1 MRLDTSTYLGKN
13 GYDIYKNKMNLI
25 IKTSE
30 FEKQSSELDDNFF
43 LALENFKDSFMKYI
57 ENPKYAENK
66 RVYQRDKA
74 DIIKYEQ
81 SSFLLD
87 NSIQK
92 NFDAVNKLIQEQDT
106 INMQAKKIHDDLAAK
121 YKNINTSDTVAG
133 KMIVDKEYEYKIVY
147 SKTILFITGSLGLF
161 VYILRNYNSNKS

>member
-1 MRLDTSTYLGKN
+1 MQLDINTYLGKK

-25 IKTSE
+25 IKTSD
-30 FEKQSSELDDNFF
+30 FEKQSSDLDDGFF
-43 LALENFKDSFMKYI
+43 LALENFKASFIRYI
-57 ENPKYAENK
+57 ENPNYAENK
-66 RVYQRDKA
+66 RVYQRDET

-92 NFDAVNKLIQEQDT
+92 NFDKVNKLIKEQDT
-106 INMQAKKIHDDLAAK
+106 INMQAKQIHDDMVAK
-121 YKNINTSDTVAG
+121 YKKINTSDTVAG